1 MSRKPKTGHKVTPMP
16 TQTAT
21 AVAEPESDTD
31 PETPF
36 DGPPPNP
43 IPPNRRGRPPGNP
56 GPPAK
61 PRQMSFMERVE
72 KIDKSDWGTRAK
84 IKIYRLEPIIDRLR
98 GSEFKYLT
106 IYHEPVTEEK
116 IKLDHGSGRYRL
128 YLNFKA
134 AAQQDKEIDQ
144 VEIDILDT
152 NFPPKVPPGEWVDDP
167 RNKKYAWA
175 KPVMGVPQQQQAPA
189 QNSTEVLVD
198 ALRISKEIRQD
209 TREELQANTPPP
221 TDALQQFT
229 GIVGAIKG
237 LFPAPPPASDNAVL
251 TTIVTLMQAQIAA
264 SQKQTEN
271 AQNEAK
277 ELRQQIFQL
286 IKEQKGANNDGIEN
300 WIEKLDKLAPKLQNL
315 LGLAGEKAT
324 EVVHGRRR
332 EWWQDILIS
341 VAPPLANSLA
351 PVLPMLAG
359 AFMGA
364 RPGQQ
369 QPALQ
374 ANGNGARPPAAPGQP
389 AVAAAAPQPGQ
400 PNPIEQAAAR
410 VGQYLTVNMRPMQT
424 AFESFLKGEP
434 RDTDEPDQG
443 KVDGSDFAAWIMD
456 NHGPEILADARSLGS
471 GNILQM
477 FRTSPYWPALQAH
490 EAKLLEFLD
499 GIIRFD
505 PSDYEEENPAAE
517 EKGVIVTPED

>member
-1 MSRKPKTGHKVTPMP
+1 
-16 TQTAT
+16 
-21 AVAEPESDTD
+21 
-31 PETPF
+31 
-36 DGPPPNP
+36 
-43 IPPNRRGRPPGNP
+43 
-56 GPPAK
+56 
-61 PRQMSFMERVE
+61 
-72 KIDKSDWGTRAK
+72 
-84 IKIYRLEPIIDRLR
+84 
-98 GSEFKYLT
+98 
-106 IYHEPVTEEK
+106 
-116 IKLDHGSGRYRL
+116 
-128 YLNFKA
+128 
-134 AAQQDKEIDQ
+134 
-144 VEIDILDT
+144 
-152 NFPPKVPPGEWVDDP
+152 
-167 RNKKYAWA
+167 
-175 KPVMGVPQQQQAPA
+175 MGVPQQQQAPA

-209 TREELQANTPPP
+209 TREELRADTPPP

-264 SQKQTEN
+264 SQKQTES

-341 VAPPLANSLA
+341 VAPPLTNSLA
-351 PVLPMLAG
+351 PVLPLLAG

-364 RPGQQ
+364 RP
-369 QPALQ
+369 PV
-374 ANGNGARPPAAPGQP
+374 APKQP

-505 PSDYEEENPAAE
+505 PSAYEEEKPAAE